1 MKINLILLVSFVLH
15 TGLFAI
21 ANQLAPT
28 QSITSLKSSCGIVL
42 DLCFILD
49 VSGSVKKTYF
59 TKAIN
64 SLLKITD
71 RVNTKHSVYLSVVHF
86 ANVPNIIKNSSPIN
100 SENAKQ
106 DFLGKLNKI
115 VYEETKT
122 AKTEIGLA
130 VRYSLAQ
137 VFNTVRDPIAPR
149 IAFILTD
156 GLFAQ
161 GGTYDIVNEI
171 STLKAKGVEV
181 FVVNISNQINLENSK
196 LLVSDP
202 IDEHLLHLDEYKR
215 IYKIVNEKT
224 VRTCDANA
232 FKFIINNDE

>member
-1 MKINLILLVSFVLH
+1 MKINLILLVIFVLH
-15 TGLFAI
+15 TSI
-21 ANQLAPT
+21 SSQLVPT

-49 VSGSVKKTYF
+49 VSGSVKKAYF

-71 RVNTKHSVYLSVVHF
+71 RVNTKHSVHLSMVHF
-86 ANVPNIIKNSSPIN
+86 ASLPNSFKSMIN

-106 DFLGKLNKI
+106 DFLDKYDKI
-115 VYEETKT
+115 KYDEARE
-122 AKTEIGLA
+122 AKTDIGLA
-130 VRYSLAQ
+130 IRYSLFQ
-137 VFNTVRDPIAPR
+137 VFNTVRDPFAPKIAL
-149 IAFILTD
+149 IFTD
-156 GLFAQ
+156 GLFTQ
-161 GGTYDIVNEI
+161 GGNYDIFDQI

-181 FVVNISNQINLENSK
+181 FVMNISNQINFENSK

-202 IDEHLLHLDEYKR
+202 IDEHLLHLDEYER

-224 VRTCDANA
+224 VKTCDANA
-232 FKFIINNDE
+232 FKFIINYDE

>member
-71 RVNTKHSVYLSVVHF
+71 RVNTKHSVHFSVVYF
-86 ANVPNIIKNSSPIN
+86 ASVPNSTQRKIMDESDKEDFMVKLDNIFYD
-100 SENAKQ
+100 ETNA
-106 DFLGKLNKI
+106 
-115 VYEETKT
+115 
-122 AKTEIGLA
+122 AKTDIGFA
-130 VRYSLAQ
+130 IRISLAQ
-137 VFNTVRDPIAPR
+137 VFNTVRDPTAPKIAL
-149 IAFILTD
+149 IFTD
-156 GLFAQ
+156 GLFTQ
-161 GGTYDIVNEI
+161 GGKYDIANEI

-181 FVVNISNQINLENSK
+181 FVVNISDQINLENSK

-202 IDEHLLHLDEYKR
+202 IDEHLLHLDEYER
-215 IYKIVNEKT
+215 IFEIVNEKT